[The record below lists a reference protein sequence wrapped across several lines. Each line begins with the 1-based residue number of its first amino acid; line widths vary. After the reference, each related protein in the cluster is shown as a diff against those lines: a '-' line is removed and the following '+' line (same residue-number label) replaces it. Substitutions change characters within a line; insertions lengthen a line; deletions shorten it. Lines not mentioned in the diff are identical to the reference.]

1 MSGKAKKVVSK
12 KPAAA
17 APAAAAKKAA
27 PKKATKKTAVK
38 KDFKS
43 EHSHL
48 FKKAPRDYRIGQ
60 DLLPRGRD
68 LSRYVKW
75 PRYVRVQRQK
85 AILLKRLKVPPSIN
99 QFTQTLDKNQASNL
113 FKFLTAYRPES
124 AAEKR
129 TRLAAAA
136 TAEAAGGEAAA
147 SGKPK
152 VLKFGLNHVT
162 QLVEEK
168 RARLVIIAHDVD
180 PIELVVWLPALCRK
194 MDIPYMIVK
203 GKARLGHFVYKKNC
217 AVMAI
222 TDIRKEHAAQLDQLI
237 ASARA
242 NFNENEAPRRKWG
255 GGIMGLKAQ
264 AAARKKEKERIDSAS
279 KM

>member
-1 MSGKAKKVVSK
+1 MSGKSKKVAKGK
-12 KPAAA
+12 KG
-17 APAAAAKKAA
+17 AAKKG
-27 PKKATKKTAVK
+27 TKGRKTAVK

-60 DLLPRGRD
+60 DILPKGRN

-85 AILLKRLKVPPSIN
+85 AVLMKRLKVPPSIN
-99 QFTQTLDKNQASNL
+99 QFTQTLDKNQAANL
-113 FKFLTAYRPES
+113 FRFLSSYRPES
-124 AAEKR
+124 AQEKNA
-129 TRLAAAA
+129 RLTAAA
-136 TAEAAGGEAAA
+136 TAEAAGEEVA

-194 MDIPYMIVK
+194 MDVPYMIVK
-203 GKARLGHFVYKKNC
+203 GKARLGHFVYQKTC
-217 AVMAI
+217 AAMAI
-222 TDIRKEHAAQLDQLI
+222 TDIRKEHAGQLDQLI
-237 ASARA
+237 SSARA
-242 NFNENEAPRRKWG
+242 NFNDNESSRRKWG
-255 GGIMGLKAQ
+255 GGILGVKAQ
-264 AAARKKEKERIDSAS
+264 ASARRKEKARLAALNQ
-279 KM
+279 M